1 VSALLHPDSH
11 NPMSLRPAAI
21 GVDSWGM
28 ALEAD
33 RRFRRILVRT
43 FAPVIALA
51 LIIPMVRLQIEKA
64 AEKPPVVEVI
74 QLLPDPPKPL
84 PLPKPEIKPE
94 EPPVEKA
101 EPKPVPK
108 AEAPKPVVPK
118 KEQPSPAAAAAAPQ
132 PSAREIAQQSGLMQF
147 RDQLAAVRSQN
158 AISASTNQPLQVESS
173 ITSTTNSTPKGER
186 LAAAN
191 GSGGIGSTSGKSVVG
206 SQNGTN
212 LGNRRTASVQSGIGY
227 GTGAPQ
233 GNGGTGSG
241 AAASRSLQDLQ
252 LAFDRNK
259 SSFFSIFNRAARET
273 PGMESGKIV
282 MSLTIAPDGSVTRCD
297 IVSSSFNDA
306 ALEEKIVQ
314 RVRLMN
320 FGAKNVP
327 AYTYPNYPMVF
338 IPS

>member
-1 VSALLHPDSH
+1 MSKSSA
-11 NPMSLRPAAI
+11 AVI
-21 GVDSWGM
+21 GVDAWGL
-28 ALEAD
+28 AQESD
-33 RRFRRILVRT
+33 RRFRRIAVRT
-43 FAPVIALA
+43 YAPILALA
-51 LIIPMVRLQIEKA
+51 IVLPWIHLQIEEPEKA
-64 AEKPPVVEVI
+64 PPVVQVI
-74 QLLPDPPKPL
+74 ELLPDPPK

-101 EPKPVPK
+101 ETKPVPK
-108 AEAPKPVVPK
+108 QEAPKPVVPK
-118 KEQPSPAAAAAAPQ
+118 KERPSPAAAAAAPA

-158 AISASTNQPLQVESS
+158 AVSASNNQMLQVESS
-173 ITSTTNSTPKGER
+173 ISSTTNSTPQGER

-206 SQNGTN
+206 AQNGTS

-233 GNGGTGSG
+233 GKGGDGSG
-241 AAASRSLQDLQ
+241 PAASRSLQELQ

-273 PGMESGKIV
+273 PGMEAGKIV
-282 MSLTIAPDGSVTRCD
+282 MSLTIAPDGSVTRCEV
-297 IVSSSFNDA
+297 VSSTFNDP

-327 AYTYPNYPMVF
+327 SYTYPNYPMVF

>member
-1 VSALLHPDSH
+1 MLHPSSH
-11 NPMSLRPAAI
+11 PSAVINTNSSFL

-28 ALEAD
+28 AQESD
-33 RRFRRILVRT
+33 RRFKRILVRT

-51 LIIPMVRLQIEKA
+51 IIIPWVQLQIEKV
-64 AEKPPVVEVI
+64 AEKPPVVQVI
-74 QLLPDPPKPL
+74 ELLPDPL

-94 EPPVEKA
+94 QPPVEKA
-101 EPKPVPK
+101 EVKPVPK

-118 KEQPSPAAAAAAPQ
+118 KEQPSPAAAAAAPA

-158 AISASTNQPLQVESS
+158 ALSTSSDQPLQVESS
-173 ITSTTNSTPKGER
+173 ISSTTNSTPKGER
-186 LAAAN
+186 LASAN

-206 SQNGTN
+206 AQNGTS

-241 AAASRSLQDLQ
+241 AAASRSLQELQ
-252 LAFDRNK
+252 LAFDRSK
-259 SSFFSIFNRAARET
+259 SSFSSIFNRAARET
-273 PGMESGKIV
+273 PGMDAGKIV
-282 MSLTIAPDGSVTRCD
+282 LSLTIAPDGTVSSCRV
-297 IVSSSFNDA
+297 VSSSFNDA

-320 FGAKNVP
+320 FGARNVP
-327 AYTYPNYPMVF
+327 AYTYPNYPMNF
-338 IPS
+338 IAS